1 MSQKIIDLEQ
11 FKRWMVSEK
20 HVACRSEANEL
31 CVSGWQS
38 DIARYERL
46 LRLYIRA
53 V

>member
-1 MSQKIIDLEQ
+1 MKTIEMER

-20 HVACRSEANEL
+20 HVACRDEANEL

-38 DIARYERL
+38 DIERYERL
-46 LRLYIRA
+46 RSLYIRN